1 MEKIPINTDEVAR
14 EVLID
19 EVKKLQN
26 FIEKCFS
33 NYVTSYFRNIMNIN
47 HVSADLIVETIKNSE
62 SANSSVLVA
71 NGIHS
76 DLIPAVYEGG
86 LKIWECTVDLID
98 YIAHSDI
105 QLEGKKVLDLG
116 CGAGLV
122 GIFTLKKG
130 AFVQFQDYVCFIIVI
145 YIGWS

>member
-1 MEKIPINTDEVAR
+1 
-14 EVLID
+14 
-19 EVKKLQN
+19 
-26 FIEKCFS
+26 
-33 NYVTSYFRNIMNIN
+33 MNIN
-47 HVSADLIVETIKNSE
+47 HVSADVIVQMIKNSE
-62 SANSSVLVA
+62 SANSSLLVA

-98 YIAHSDI
+98 YIAHSDL

-122 GIFTLKKG
+122 GILALKKG
-130 AFVQFQDYVCFIIVI
+130 SFVHFQDYVCFIII
-145 YIGWS
+145 I